1 MPTLQEQLT
10 PLSPQDALI
19 AVMVGL
25 SAADAEM
32 KTSELVTIERIV
44 NHLPVFARY
53 DADRIRSVS
62 QIVYDLFAEEDGLA
76 ALFGLVRQALPV
88 KLRETAY
95 AMACDLAA
103 ADGVLKRRELRYLQE
118 LRLELDIDRLS
129 AAAIERGTRARYAQ
143 L

>member
-1 MPTLQEQLT
+1 MRTSQEQLT
-10 PLSPQDALI
+10 SLSPQDALI

-44 NHLPVFARY
+44 DHLPVFAEY

-62 QIVYDLFAEEDGLA
+62 QIVYDLFEDEDGLA
-76 ALFGLVRQALPV
+76 ALFGLAKQALPV
-88 KLRETAY
+88 NLRETAY

-118 LRLELDIDRLS
+118 LRIELDIDRLS